1 MNDLWNERKERH
13 FGKLVGVV
21 AGLIF
26 GILIL
31 IFGFWRT
38 LFVTLLVIAG
48 FVIGKRFD
56 EKGTFQD
63 LYPKDISAA
72 LEE

>member
-1 MNDLWNERKERH
+1 MNELWNVIKERH
-13 FGKLVGVV
+13 FGKLAGVV

-26 GILIL
+26 GCLIL
-31 IFGFWRT
+31 VFGFWRT
-38 LFVTLLVIAG
+38 LFVALLGIAG

-63 LYPKDISAA
+63 LYRKIFPQR
-72 LEE
+72 

>member
-1 MNDLWNERKERH
+1 MNELWNEIKERH

-26 GILIL
+26 GSLIL

-38 LFVTLLVIAG
+38 LFVTLLAIAG

-56 EKGTFQD
+56 EKGTFLD
-63 LYPKDISAA
+63 LYRKIFSQR
-72 LEE
+72 